1 MRRPRTSPRTG
12 AVRTTSEREQGALG
26 VMNQSGEQPR
36 VGPAR
41 GLSLPPPILQR
52 RARHQ
57 RHDAL
62 PSTPRAPHP
71 AREDPRTPRRLP
83 GRHRLLRAALRGRRA
98 AVRARLAR
106 KPRGLARLR
115 RRAGRRGLVGCGGTR
130 TLGRRLAHA
139 HGPRRGLHLQHQPAD
154 ERSAQHGRSL
164 KGQSAGGAA
173 RSKTRP
179 TKVRSEQRQAGFIV
193 AREGARGG
201 TEGLC

>member
-1 MRRPRTSPRTG
+1 
-12 AVRTTSEREQGALG
+12 
-26 VMNQSGEQPR
+26 MNQSGEQPG
-36 VGPAR
+36 VGHAAGYPC
-41 GLSLPPPILQR
+41 PPPPLLQR
-52 RARHQ
+52 EHHQ